1 MSQNEQ
7 DKKPIVDID
16 DNDDN
21 STIIDKIINIF
32 RSDVTTGLLDIDSE
46 PSDSDC
52 MI

>member
-7 DKKPIVDID
+7 DEKPIVDI

-46 PSDSDC
+46 PSDSDW
-52 MI
+52 MK

>member
-16 DNDDN
+16 DNDA

-32 RSDVTTGLLDIDSE
+32 LPDVTTGLLDIDSE